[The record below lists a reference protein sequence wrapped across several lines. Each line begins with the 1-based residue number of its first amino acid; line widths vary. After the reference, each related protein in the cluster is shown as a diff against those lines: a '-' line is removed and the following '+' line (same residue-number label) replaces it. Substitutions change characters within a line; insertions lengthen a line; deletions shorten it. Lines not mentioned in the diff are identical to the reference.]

1 MALIISHDTALYY
14 LKQAKKLLS
23 YVEEQNGEDDHIL
36 PLGGNKEL
44 VEITKDLDLLID
56 RTGDFEEYDLG

>member
-1 MALIISHDTALYY
+1 MALTINHDTALYY
-14 LKQAKKLLS
+14 LKKSKDLLS
-23 YVEEQNGEDDHIL
+23 HVEEQNGEDDHIL

-44 VEITKDLDLLID
+44 VEIIKDLDLLID

>member
-1 MALIISHDTALYY
+1 MALTINHDTALYY
-14 LKQAKKLLS
+14 LKKSKDLLS
-23 YVEEQNGEDDHIL
+23 HVEEQNGEDDHIL

-44 VEITKDLDLLID
+44 VEIIKDLNLLID

>member
-1 MALIISHDTALYY
+1 MALTINHDTALYY
-14 LKQAKKLLS
+14 LKKSKDLLS
-23 YVEEQNGEDDHIL
+23 HVEEQNGEDDHIL

-44 VEITKDLDLLID
+44 VEIIKDLLFLID

>member
-14 LKQAKKLLS
+14 LKKSKDLLS
-23 YVEEQNGEDDHIL
+23 HVEEQNGEDDHIL
-36 PLGGNKEL
+36 PQGGNKEL
-44 VEITKDLDLLID
+44 VEIIKDLKLLID